1 MSLSEKLLTT
11 LGAFLFGYCLGYYSF
26 ELFKYK
32 NKKEEIHEFFSS
44 YSKKNGSKYQSN
56 SRKLEEIKVDL
67 SYERKFLD
75 ETTEKLGA
83 DLKTVKFQLI
93 WVKNRCQ
100 FASRPLL

>member
-1 MSLSEKLLTT
+1 MSISEKLLIT

-32 NKKEEIHEFFSS
+32 NKKEETHEFFSS
-44 YSKKNGSKYQSN
+44 YSKTNGSKYQSN

-75 ETTEKLGA
+75 ETTEKLGT